1 MPPVYETKEQLR
13 ADIALARSGAI
24 TGVAIGLAGIVIAI
38 GFLVVYAGLLDAPA
52 FMRPARSFFLGLGAL
67 ALLLGIW
74 ALIDQLPRARALA
87 LVLENPDAIT
97 VEPATLRRQ
106 PAARLR
112 LADGST
118 VVIPTSERLPR
129 GGGER

>member
-13 ADIALARSGAI
+13 ADVALARNGAI

-38 GFLVVYAGLLDAPA
+38 GFLVVFAGLLDAPA

-67 ALLLGIW
+67 ALLCGGW
-74 ALIDQLPRARALA
+74 ALYDQLPRARALA
-87 LVLENPDAIT
+87 RVLANPDAVT

-106 PAARLR
+106 PAARLT
-112 LADGST
+112 LADGRS
-118 VVIPTSERLPR
+118 VVIPTTERLR
-129 GGGER
+129 GDGSRG